1 MEKKIEVA
9 FIYKPCKTLSKDYY
23 FTHANNFFIHALK
36 RHKQLTI
43 TYYQT
48 KEIFD
53 INDINPDTKII
64 LLPENANTAS
74 NDSCMPNEIK
84 NIDKTDIPILARVGD
99 PYAIK
104 KSDIMNSHNK
114 YNITAYFSYQPELLF
129 RKYYGQKFKFKTVLW
144 GIENSLYD
152 NLIPFNNRIKTNIL
166 NSGALAPTKY
176 LSKLVHKYFRAGD
189 AVNQYK
195 LRTLCNNLPYVDYT
209 PTLEHEYVGDNY
221 PKLLQ
226 KYTASIAA
234 TSYCYTTKYLEIPA
248 AGCLTFM
255 EVTDTNYAK
264 DLGFKDDETAIFI
277 NEKNYQSKF
286 EEYLNDI
293 DNKKWEDISNSG
305 REFVMNNLTNEHA
318 VNNLV
323 ELMTE
328 LIN

>member
-1 MEKKIEVA
+1 MKKKIEVA

-23 FTHANNFFIHALK
+23 FTHVNNFFMHALK
-36 RHKQLTI
+36 RHEQLVI
-43 TYYQT
+43 TDYPT

-53 INDINPDTKII
+53 INNINPNTDII
-64 LLPENANTAS
+64 LLPENGNTAA

-84 NIDKTDIPILARVGD
+84 NIDKTDIPILARIGD
-99 PYAIK
+99 VYAMK
-104 KSDIMNSHNK
+104 KNDIINNHAK
-114 YNITAYFSYQPELLF
+114 YNITACFSYQPELLF
-129 RKYYGQKFKFKTVLW
+129 RKYYGQKFKFKTILW
-144 GIENSLYD
+144 GIENSHYD
-152 NLIPFNNRIKTNIL
+152 GMVSFNNRIKTKIL
-166 NSGALAPTKY
+166 NSGALAPTKF
-176 LSKLVHKYFRAGD
+176 LSKLMHKYFRAGD
-189 AVNQYK
+189 AATQYK

-209 PTLEHEYVGDNY
+209 PTLNHEYVGDDY

-255 EVTDTNYAK
+255 EVTDANYAR
-264 DLGFKDDETAIFI
+264 DLGLIDNETAIFI

-286 EEYLNDI
+286 EEYLSDV
-293 DNKKWEDISNSG
+293 DNKKWEEIANSG
-305 REFVMNNLTNEHA
+305 RKFVMDNLTNDHA

-328 LIN
+328 LI